1 MSDAVPGRV
10 PLEFRVIAL
19 QAILVAAAAVVGA
32 LAAGAGLS
40 VLMGGGCAL
49 IPNAL
54 MALRARRGHR
64 VGEELA
70 SAAGLF
76 IAMLTKLGLTVLLL
90 ALSLGYLG
98 QHSAGGFFTGFIVAL
113 LAHHAAFLMKDA
125 SHEGIPPAPPEPDV
139 DDDRQDGSDTGPGV
153 RRRDETDSQSDRG

>member
-1 MSDAVPGRV
+1 MNDAAQARF
-10 PLEFRVIAL
+10 PLEYRVIAL
-19 QAILVAAAAVVGA
+19 QAALVAMVATVAA
-32 LAAGAGLS
+32 LAAGTGLA
-40 VLMGGGCAL
+40 VLAGGGCAL

-54 MALRARRGHR
+54 MALRARRSHR
-64 VGEELA
+64 AGMELA

-90 ALSLGYLG
+90 ALALRNLG

-125 SHEGIPPAPPEPDV
+125 SHEGVPPAPPEPDV
-139 DDDRQDGSDTGPGV
+139 EDDRGGGDTGPGV
-153 RRRDETDSQSDRG
+153 RRRDETDSKSDRG

>member
-1 MSDAVPGRV
+1 MSDAAGSRFS
-10 PLEFRVIAL
+10 LEFRVIAL
-19 QAILVAAAAVVGA
+19 QTILVAAAATVGA
-32 LAAGAGLS
+32 LAAGAGLA

-54 MALRARRGHR
+54 LALRARRDYQAGT
-64 VGEELA
+64 ELA

-90 ALSLGYLG
+90 ALALRNLG

-125 SHEGIPPAPPEPDV
+125 SHEGVPPAPPEPDV
-139 DDDRQDGSDTGPGV
+139 DDDRDAGSDTGPEV
-153 RRRDETDSQSDRG
+153 RRRDATDSKSDRG